1 MSERSGKSVSF
12 IAGVVVAAL
21 VLGGGGVAL
30 AATGSPLI
38 LGHSNKA
45 GKITKIVDRKGTPLG
60 LTAKAGRAPLKV
72 NTGTKVTNL
81 NADTV
86 DGWTSATFARASGQF
101 GIIIAEGVFLDL
113 TDDNV
118 DNPDVLAAI
127 AECPTGTKVTGG
139 GTDNFTDLP
148 AAINSPDVGVWISAV
163 FGIDPTAHTTDE
175 LLAYA
180 ICYNPKGAVPG
191 ALTFTAKTKIPATVT
206 QRLTQAMK

>member
-1 MSERSGKSVSF
+1 MSERTGKSVSF
-12 IAGVVVAAL
+12 IAGVVVAAV

-45 GKITKIVDRKGTPLG
+45 GKITKIVDRRGTPLG

-101 GIIIAEGVFLDL
+101 GIIAVDSVF
-113 TDDNV
+113 V
-118 DNPDVLAAI
+118 DADEDGTNDSLWAVPT
-127 AECPTGTKVTGG
+127 CPTGTKLTGG
-139 GTDNFTDLP
+139 GIDNLSSGFTVFDSPFDGSWFAVSTADP
-148 AAINSPDVGVWISAV
+148 AVDAPADVVG
-163 FGIDPTAHTTDE
+163 
-175 LLAYA
+175 YA
-180 ICYNPKGAVPG
+180 ICYNPKGAVTG
-191 ALTFTAKTKIPATVT
+191 AQTFTAKAKIPAAFKERVA
-206 QRLTQAMK
+206 LAMSHRR